1 MARINMQLL
10 AGALTKY
17 LMGLVMFGLLLFL
30 PAGTMSY
37 WNAWVLIAAL
47 FGPMLILG
55 IVLLVKS
62 PDLLAKRLASKYVFR
77 TKVGQ

>member
-37 WNAWVLIAAL
+37 
-47 FGPMLILG
+47 
-55 IVLLVKS
+55 
-62 PDLLAKRLASKYVFR
+62 
-77 TKVGQ
+77 